1 MRSRSALRDRTGSTP
16 VSTPVGRH
24 STSGAP
30 APSTKAP
37 PPPPASPV
45 PPVPVADDQMTHRQ
59 ILEAL
64 SGLLLALL
72 VAILSST
79 IVTNALPTILA
90 ELNGTQSQYTWVVTA
105 TLLSATATTPVWGK
119 LADLF
124 SKKVLMQASISL
136 FALGSILCGLAT
148 SVPMLIGFRA
158 VQGLGLGGV
167 QALAAVIIAAMVSP
181 RERGRYSGYLGAVFA
196 VGTVSGP
203 LVGGLIVDT
212 SWLGWRWCFFVVVPV
227 AIAAFIVLGRTL
239 RLPLIKRKVSIDWL
253 GATLIVGG
261 VCLLLVWVSFA
272 GNAFAWTSTTSLVL
286 LGAALL
292 CLAGAVLVERRVSEP
307 VVPLRLFR
315 DRTFTLATVA
325 GIGLGIAMFGGSLFI
340 GQYFQLGRGHSPTA
354 AGLLTLPLVLSL
366 FVTSTASGWLISRWG
381 RWKGFLTAGSISL
394 LLGLCLLATIDH
406 DTQLWLVGCYLALLG
421 SGVGLS
427 MQNLVLAVQNNT
439 HARDL
444 GAATATVTFFR
455 SLGGAT
461 GVSVLGAVLSGQVA
475 ARVAAATGG
484 AAGEAGASLDIATLP
499 KPLQDV
505 VHAAYGD
512 ATGLVFGISAVAA
525 VVTLVAVLFIREVP
539 LRTTV

>member
-1 MRSRSALRDRTGSTP
+1 
-16 VSTPVGRH
+16 
-24 STSGAP
+24 
-30 APSTKAP
+30 
-37 PPPPASPV
+37 
-45 PPVPVADDQMTHRQ
+45 MTRRQ
-59 ILEAL
+59 ILKAL

-90 ELNGTQSQYTWVVTA
+90 ELHGTQSQYTWVVTA

-124 SKKVLMQASISL
+124 SKKALMQASISL
-136 FALGSILCGLAT
+136 FALGSVLCGLAT

-167 QALAAVIIAAMVSP
+167 QALAAVIIAAMLSP
-181 RERGRYSGYLGAVFA
+181 RERGRYSGYLGAAFA

-212 SWLGWRWCFFVVVPV
+212 PWLGWRWCFFVVVPV
-227 AIAAFIVLGRTL
+227 AVAAFLVLGRTL
-239 RLPLIKRKVSIDWL
+239 RLPLVRREVGIDWL

-272 GNAFAWTSTTSLVL
+272 GGAFPWLSTTSLLL

-292 CLAGAVLVERRVSEP
+292 CLMGAVLVERRVPEP

-340 GQYFQLGRGHSPTA
+340 GQYFQLGRGHSPTE

-366 FVTSTASGWLISRWG
+366 FMTSTASGWLISHWG
-381 RWKGFLTAGSISL
+381 RWKGFLTAGAISL
-394 LLGLCLLATIDH
+394 FAGLCLLATIDH
-406 DTQLWLVGCYLALLG
+406 ATPLWLVGGYLALLG

-439 HARDL
+439 RAEDL

-475 ARVAAATGG
+475 TRVAAATGG
-484 AAGEAGASLDIATLP
+484 TAADAGASLDLATLP
-499 KPLQDV
+499 EPLQDV
-505 VHAAYGD
+505 VHTAYGD
-512 ATGLVFGISAVAA
+512 ATGLVFGLSAAAA
-525 VVTLVAVLFIREVP
+525 VVTLLCVLFIREVP

>member
-1 MRSRSALRDRTGSTP
+1 
-16 VSTPVGRH
+16 
-24 STSGAP
+24 
-30 APSTKAP
+30 
-37 PPPPASPV
+37 
-45 PPVPVADDQMTHRQ
+45 MTHRQ

-79 IVTNALPTILA
+79 IVANALPTILA
-90 ELNGTQSQYTWVVTA
+90 ELGGTQSQYTWVVTS
-105 TLLSATATTPVWGK
+105 TLLAATATTPVWGK

-124 SKKVLMQASISL
+124 SKKVLFQASISL
-136 FALGSILCGLAT
+136 FALGSVLCGLAT

-167 QALAAVIIAAMVSP
+167 QALAAVVIAAMVSP
-181 RERGRYSGYLGAVFA
+181 RERGRYAGYMGAVFA

-212 SWLGWRWCFFVVVPV
+212 PWLGWRWCFFVVVPV
-227 AIAAFIVLGRTL
+227 AVAAFIVLGRTL
-239 RLPLIKRKVSIDWL
+239 RLPLIKRKAKIDWV

-272 GNAFAWTSTTSLVL
+272 GNTFPWGSTTSLVL

-292 CLAGAVLVERRVSEP
+292 CLGLAVFVEGRVSEP

-340 GQYFQLGRGHSPTA
+340 GQYFQLGRGYSPTD
-354 AGLLTLPLVLSL
+354 AGLLTLPLVLAL
-366 FVTSTASGWLISRWG
+366 FVTSTGSGWLISRYG
-381 RWKGFLTAGSISL
+381 RWKAYLSVGSVSL
-394 LLGLCLLATIDH
+394 VLGLALLATIDH
-406 DTQLWLVGCYLALLG
+406 ATDVWLVGCYLALVG
-421 SGVGLS
+421 AGVGLS

-439 HARDL
+439 SARDL

-455 SLGGAT
+455 SLGGAA
-461 GVSVLGAVLSGQVA
+461 GVSVLGAVLSASVA
-475 ARVAAATGG
+475 NRVAAETGG
-484 AAGEAGASLDIATLP
+484 AAEAASGSLDLAALP
-499 KPLQDV
+499 SEMQTIL
-505 VHAAYGD
+505 HTAYGD
-512 ATGLVFGISAVAA
+512 ATALVFGISAVASI
-525 VVTLVAVLFIREVP
+525 VTLVAVMFIREVP

>member
-1 MRSRSALRDRTGSTP
+1 
-16 VSTPVGRH
+16 
-24 STSGAP
+24 
-30 APSTKAP
+30 
-37 PPPPASPV
+37 
-45 PPVPVADDQMTHRQ
+45 MTHRQ